1 MNERA
6 EIVVDFPVVVD
17 DDDDHHQQKTGWRVQ
32 NNANVVGR

>member
-17 DDDDHHQQKTGWRVQ
+17 DDDDHQQKTGWRVQ